1 MRIVVLSRNRRL
13 YSTIRLVEAAKARGV
28 RVSVIDPLRCYMRIS
43 VQGAQIH
50 YRGRRL
56 TDVAAIVPRVGAS
69 VTFYATAVVR
79 QFEMM
84 GVYTPNSADA
94 IQRAR
99 DKLRAS
105 QLLAQAGIDMPLTV
119 FGDSPDDTKDLLKML
134 GKTPHVIKLVEGTQ
148 GQGVVLAETRSAS
161 EGLIEAFRGLQA
173 NFLVQ
178 EFIKEAK
185 GADIR
190 AFVVGGKVVA
200 AMRRQAKE
208 GEFRSNLHRGASARA
223 LKISKLERDTAIRA
237 AEIMGLGVAG
247 VDLIQSERGPL
258 VLEVNSSPG
267 LEGIEGATKVDVAGA
282 IIEHIVRKVGRR
294 GGLEIKPRVR
304 KVKSGTP

>member
-1 MRIVVLSRNRRL
+1 MRIVILSRNRKL
-13 YSTIRLVEAAKARGV
+13 YSTQSLVDACKKRGV
-28 RVSVIDPLRCYMRIS
+28 SVSVIDPLRCYMRICAD
-43 VQGAQIH
+43 GAQIH

-56 TDVAAIVPRVGAS
+56 KDVAAIIPRVGAS

-84 GVYTPNSADA
+84 GIYTPNSADA

-105 QLLAQAGIDMPLTV
+105 QLLSQAGIGMPLTV
-119 FGDSPDDTKDLLKML
+119 FGDNPDDTKDLLKML
-134 GKTPHVIKLVEGTQ
+134 GKAPHVIKLVEGSQ
-148 GQGVVLAETRSAS
+148 GQGVVLAETRAAS
-161 EGLIEAFRGLQA
+161 ESLIEAFRGLQA

-178 EFIKEAK
+178 EFIKEAG

-200 AMRRQAKE
+200 AMRRQAKP
-208 GEFRSNLHRGASARA
+208 GEFRSNLHRGASAQA
-223 LKISKLERDTAIRA
+223 VKLSKLERETAIKA
-237 AEIMGLGVAG
+237 AAVMGLDIAG
-247 VDLIQSERGPL
+247 VDLIPSDRGPL

-267 LEGIEGATKVDVAGA
+267 LEGIEGATQLDVAGA
-282 IIEHIVRKVGRR
+282 IVELLIRKVGRKKFPR
-294 GGLEIKPRVR
+294 LKPITL
-304 KVKSGTP
+304 S

>member
-13 YSTIRLVEAAKARGV
+13 YSTTRLVEAAKARGV

-56 TDVAAIVPRVGAS
+56 TDVAAIIPRVGAS

-105 QLLAQAGIDMPLTV
+105 QLMAQAGIDMPLTV

-134 GKTPHVIKLVEGTQ
+134 GKTPHV
-148 GQGVVLAETRSAS
+148 RSGS
-161 EGLIEAFRGLQA
+161 VI
-173 NFLVQ
+173 
-178 EFIKEAK
+178 
-185 GADIR
+185 
-190 AFVVGGKVVA
+190 GG
-200 AMRRQAKE
+200 
-208 GEFRSNLHRGASARA
+208 NA
-223 LKISKLERDTAIRA
+223 L
-237 AEIMGLGVAG
+237 GF
-247 VDLIQSERGPL
+247 
-258 VLEVNSSPG
+258 
-267 LEGIEGATKVDVAGA
+267 
-282 IIEHIVRKVGRR
+282 
-294 GGLEIKPRVR
+294 
-304 KVKSGTP
+304 